1 MTIDEKKQYLMQYSS
16 SCGRIRK
23 LNELKQRCI
32 GQAESVSPVY
42 SDMPKAA
49 SNQSKIESAVC
60 QIIDI
65 ERQISKEKEKSDKLL
80 AKIENAIESLSNP
93 RERDVLYMRYIIGGY
108 RLMKYDEIAE
118 GLNYSVRQIMRYR
131 DSGLEHI
138 NLD

>member
-32 GQAESVSPVY
+32 GQADSISPVY

-65 ERQISKEKEKSDKLL
+65 ERQISEEKEKADKLR
-80 AKIENAIESLSNP
+80 AKIENAIESLSKT
-93 RERDVLYMRYIIGGY
+93 RERDVLYMRYIVGGY

-118 GLNYSVRQIMRYR
+118 GMNYSERQVYR
-131 DSGLEHI
+131 IYEKGIEHI
-138 NLD
+138 VID

>member
-1 MTIDEKKQYLMQYSS
+1 MTTDEKKQYLMQYSS
-16 SCGRIRK
+16 SCGRSRK
-23 LNELKQRCI
+23 LNELKQHCI
-32 GQAESVSPVY
+32 GQAESISPVY

-65 ERQISKEKEKSDKLL
+65 ERQISEEKEKSDKLR

-93 RERDVLYMRYIIGGY
+93 RERDVLYMRYIVGGY

-118 GLNYSVRQIMRYR
+118 GMNYSERQVYR
-131 DSGLEHI
+131 IYEKGIEHI
-138 NLD
+138 VID

>member
-32 GQAESVSPVY
+32 GQAESISPVY
-42 SDMPKAA
+42 SDMPKSA

-65 ERQISKEKEKSDKLL
+65 ERQISEEKEKAVNLCI
-80 AKIENAIESLSNP
+80 KIKNAIESLSNP
-93 RERDVLYMRYIIGGY
+93 RERDVLYMRYIVGGY

-118 GLNYSVRQIMRYR
+118 GMNYSERQVYR
-131 DSGLEHI
+131 IYEKGIEHI
-138 NLD
+138 VID

>member
-32 GQAESVSPVY
+32 GQAESISPVY
-42 SDMPKAA
+42 SDMPKSA

-65 ERQISKEKEKSDKLL
+65 ERQISEEKEKADKLR

-93 RERDVLYMRYIIGGY
+93 RERDVLYMRYIVGGY

-118 GLNYSVRQIMRYR
+118 GMNYSERQVYR
-131 DSGLEHI
+131 IYEKGIEHI
-138 NLD
+138 VID